1 MNDLIDT
8 PEMYLRTI
16 LELHEEGIEP
26 LRARIV
32 ERLHQSGPTVSQTVA
47 RLERDGRASVGLE
60 ALEPHHP
67 FVNLRPCDNIFA
79 VETDWYR
86 TNPLILQGPGAGR
99 EVTAA
104 AVQADLWA
112 ICAEL

>member
-1 MNDLIDT
+1 M
-8 PEMYLRTI
+8 
-16 LELHEEGIEP
+16 
-26 LRARIV
+26 
-32 ERLHQSGPTVSQTVA
+32 ERLAELDDPVLDAFEEAQQQQKMLRYVA

-112 ICAEL
+112 VCAAL